1 MRTVTAL
8 LTIILALGAATRV
21 QAQCTTREDA
31 HDTRRTTKKPAR
43 CNDKILRSGP
53 GGTCIVDPPPACSGS
68 LSTDAIALAYG
79 PNNPPTAAAKELSDQ
94 RRCQKQIGKG
104 VADFV
109 KK

>member
-1 MRTVTAL
+1 MHDPRR
-8 LTIILALGAATRV
+8 G
-21 QAQCTTREDA
+21 DA
-31 HDTRRTTKKPAR
+31 RRTTKKAAR

-68 LSTDAIALAYG
+68 LSTDAVALAYG

-104 VADFV
+104 VGDFV
-109 KK
+109 KKLGYIIKGNTPTRPS